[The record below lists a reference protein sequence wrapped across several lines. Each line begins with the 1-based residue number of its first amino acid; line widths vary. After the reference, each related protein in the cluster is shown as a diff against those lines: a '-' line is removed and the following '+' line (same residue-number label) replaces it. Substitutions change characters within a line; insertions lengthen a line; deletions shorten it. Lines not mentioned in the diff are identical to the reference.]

1 VRHLKAGRQLNR
13 NAAHRASLFRNLALA
28 LFRHER
34 IITTVAKAKEA
45 RGFVERLITLAK
57 KNTLHAR
64 RQVLAKLGTA
74 SKAEVR
80 PPEGKD
86 EGDPMHVIVKLF
98 TVIAPRY
105 ANRPG
110 GYTRVLKRHERRLG
124 DAGETA
130 FLELVKEGE
139 TRKKKERPAA
149 PAPVVAPAPAPAP
162 AATAPAP
169 TPPAETGTPQP
180 APQGEQQTPPASS

>member
-1 VRHLKAGRQLNR
+1 MRHLKAGRQLNR
-13 NAAHRASLFRNLALA
+13 NAAHRTSLFRNLALA

-45 RGFVERLITLAK
+45 RGFIEKLITLAK
-57 KNTLHAR
+57 KNTLHSR
-64 RQVLAKLGTA
+64 RLVLAKLGPQ

-80 PPEGKD
+80 PPDPLKNDD
-86 EGDPMHVIVKLF
+86 EGDPTHVIKKLF
-98 TVIAPRY
+98 NEIAPRY

-110 GYTRVLKRHERRLG
+110 GYPRVLKRPQRRLG

-139 TRKKKERPAA
+139 VKKKKERPAA
-149 PAPVVAPAPAPAP
+149 PAPVVAPTP
-162 AATAPAP
+162 AATTPTAG
-169 TPPAETGTPQP
+169 TPPAGTEGQAP
-180 APQGEQQTPPASS
+180 ATQTPEQQ

>member
-1 VRHLKAGRQLNR
+1 
-13 NAAHRASLFRNLALA
+13 
-28 LFRHER
+28 
-34 IITTVAKAKEA
+34 
-45 RGFVERLITLAK
+45 K

-80 PPEGKD
+80 PANGQD
-86 EGDPMHVIVKLF
+86 EGDQTQVIIKLF

-139 TRKKKERPAA
+139 VRRKKERPTA
-149 PAPVVAPAPAPAP
+149 PAPVLAPTPAPAP
-162 AATAPAP
+162 AAAPPTETPPAPAP
-169 TPPAETGTPQP
+169 EGTGAPPQP
-180 APQGEQQTPPASS
+180 SAHPPT